1 MATAAKNLFSSIH
14 HHHSNR
20 SSTNSSRKPEKRE
33 SADDYKKGKED
44 EKHFIAS
51 WEAGSQK
58 TVLSPVEVAK
68 DPSLKQ
74 VGSSTKHLQVN
85 DFKFLKTLG
94 TGALEEN
101 ESRLNVAHVSARYIR
116 KGVSGQAIK
125 SSRWRWRNCFRTKG
139 LAQV

>member
-14 HHHSNR
+14 HHHSSR

-58 TVLSPVEVAK
+58 TPLSPVEVAK
-68 DPSLKQ
+68 DPALKQ

-94 TGALEEN
+94 TGAQELIGP
-101 ESRLNVAHVSARYIR
+101 RMNVAHLSARYIR
-116 KGVSGQAIK
+116 EGILGQVIK
-125 SSRWRWRNCFRTKG
+125 SSRWGWRDCVRTEG
-139 LAQV
+139 FEEV

>member
-20 SSTNSSRKPEKRE
+20 SSTSSSRKPEKRE

-68 DPSLKQ
+68 DPSLKH

-94 TGALEEN
+94 TGTQEETEFRN
-101 ESRLNVAHVSARYIR
+101 ECRSSVCQVHSRGCPWSSY
-116 KGVSGQAIK
+116 QAPK
-125 SSRWRWRNCFRTKG
+125 MEMGRLCSH
-139 LAQV
+139 